1 MQSPPNPDRAD
12 DRGEWTY
19 LTYDVDRPCVVCLN
33 YLHRGQAVGQQ
44 AAARILHQIQ
54 DTLEAVGP
62 AIVGVRHL
70 EHAVRTEFQEQ
81 SRFIG

>member
-33 YLHRGQAVGQQ
+33 YLHRGQAVGYVNGQLVHAKCYREDQ
-44 AAARILHQIQ
+44 GPLGRQSSAA
-54 DTLEAVGP
+54 
-62 AIVGVRHL
+62 
-70 EHAVRTEFQEQ
+70 
-81 SRFIG
+81 